1 MVLKYNL
8 CTETSEIAYNFVK
21 RHSWIYD
28 YALYPYRNL
37 WAKRWIFLIQSS
49 RIGLLKKRWITLIF
63 FPWIHDGFQ
72 KQPIAIWS
80 KAFSR
85 AFDRWCVYTLISD
98 WFLVIVSFALIGPRE
113 HFCLPCF
120 TTVEKY
126 SYPYNLFLQTRG
138 ENAPWSLAIKHFTDI
153 RESKGQWL

>member
-8 CTETSEIAYNFVK
+8 CTETSEIAYNYVK

-63 FPWIHDGFQ
+63 LSLDPRWIPKATHCDLVKGVFPRW
-72 KQPIAIWS
+72 
-80 KAFSR
+80 
-85 AFDRWCVYTLISD
+85 WCVYTLISD

-113 HFCLPCF
+113 HFLLPCF

>member
-8 CTETSEIAYNFVK
+8 FTETSEIAYNYVK

-37 WAKRWIFLIQSS
+37 WAKKRILLIQSS

-63 FPWIHDGFQ
+63 LSLDPRWI
-72 KQPIAIWS
+72 P
-80 KAFSR
+80 KATHCDLVKGVFR
-85 AFDRWCVYTLISD
+85 RFWPVMCVYSD
-98 WFLVIVSFALIGPRE
+98 FWLVPCDSILCSHWSSGALLFA
-113 HFCLPCF
+113 CF

-126 SYPYNLFLQTRG
+126 SYPDNLFLQTRG